1 MYPKTKLGLV
11 SNQGFKIT
19 NEQLEGKFM
28 NVGLIGAT
36 GYTGIELLRLL
47 AQHPASPKVTVIT
60 SRQEAGQGLTT
71 VFPGLV
77 GLANYDHLSFEAP
90 TADELAGRA
99 ELFFLAVPHGAA
111 MELVPKL
118 LASGAR
124 VIDLSADFR
133 LRRAEVF
140 TQWYQPHLAPEL
152 LSEAVYGLPELYAPQ
167 IKSARLVANPGCY
180 PTSII
185 LALAPLLKQNLLL
198 PERPIIAD
206 SASGVS
212 GAGRGVSLGT
222 AFCEV
227 HDSFKAYKVV
237 GHRHTPEI
245 EQELSLLA
253 GHDLAV
259 AFTPH
264 LAPMNRGILSTVY
277 AFPKDFVNIEE
288 LHELYLGYY
297 ASAPLVRVRPLGYE
311 PRTSE
316 VKGTNFCDI
325 SLFFDSRTKLVKIIS
340 ALDNVCRGASG
351 QALVNFNLMAGHPE
365 GTGLCLAP
373 LMP

>member
-1 MYPKTKLGLV
+1 MD
-11 SNQGFKIT
+11 
-19 NEQLEGKFM
+19 
-28 NVGLIGAT
+28 VGLIGAT
-36 GYTGIELLRLL
+36 GYTGAELLRLL
-47 AQHPASPKVTVIT
+47 AQHPALPKVTVIT

-71 VFPGLV
+71 VFPGLA
-77 GLANYDHLSFEAP
+77 GLANYDQLSFEAP
-90 TADELAGRA
+90 TAEALVGRA

-111 MELVPKL
+111 MELAPQL
-118 LASGAR
+118 LHSGAR

-140 TQWYQPHLAPEL
+140 QQWYQPHLAPEL
-152 LSEAVYGLPELYAPQ
+152 LSEAVYGLPELYAAQ

-198 PERPIIAD
+198 EERPIIAD

-212 GAGRGVSLGT
+212 GAGRGLSLGT
-222 AFCEV
+222 SFCEV

-277 AFPKDFVNIEE
+277 AFPKNQVDIEE
-288 LHELYLGYY
+288 LHKSYLAFY
-297 ASAPLVRVRPLGYE
+297 ASSPLVRVRPLGYE

-316 VKGTNFCDI
+316 VRGTNFCDI
-325 SLFFDSRTKLVKIIS
+325 SLFFDSRTKLIKIVS

-351 QALVNFNLMAGHPE
+351 QALANFNLMTGQPELAGI
-365 GTGLCLAP
+365 CLAP
-373 LMP
+373 VIP